1 MSAEDIRALQE
12 LQQYRDIV
20 IMLADK
26 GGKIVIWAVDQYI
39 KKLHEQLSD
48 TKYFQL
54 QDTDYTT
61 STASEL

>member
-12 LQQYRDIV
+12 LWQYRDIV

-39 KKLHEQLSD
+39 KKLYEQLSD

-61 STASEL
+61 SRASEL